1 LIERPTLKTWGRGI
15 GFVVILIG
23 GLSFPVGIGIN
34 PERDTSR
41 FHNLAD
47 LGLFVDYGFVLIV
60 AGIAL
65 VALSILIPSRS
76 RHDG

>member
-1 LIERPTLKTWGRGI
+1 MPTLKTWVRGI
-15 GFVVILIG
+15 GFVAILIG

-47 LGLFVDYGFVLIV
+47 GGLFINYGFILIL

-65 VALSILIPSRS
+65 VVISILIPSRS
-76 RHDG
+76 GHEG